1 MVETSTKYNRY
12 AAGIPKRVAVVGVID
27 SLSFDVQGR
36 WHFGPILA
44 DRKSGE
50 GHGVCK
56 DWTFFMMSY

>member
-44 DRKSGE
+44 DRKGGRATGCVKI
-50 GHGVCK
+50 GH
-56 DWTFFMMSY
+56 FS